1 MTDLTAL
8 IDLPSPSTDDLV
20 YVVDD
25 PASGKNPR
33 KCSIAN
39 LVDARTKTLTNTT
52 IDAEGTGNSI
62 TNIVN
67 ANIKSSAGIATSK
80 IANFDTQVQEILSL
94 GVLLDEDII
103 RNSLKRF
110 NGHINLSLRY
120 LLTINSLSD

>member
-8 IDLPSPSTDDLV
+8 TEITTPTTDDLV
-20 YVVDD
+20 YVVDA
-25 PASGKNPR
+25 PTGAKNPR

-80 IANFDTQVQEILSL
+80 ISKL
-94 GVLLDEDII
+94 
-103 RNSLKRF
+103 
-110 NGHINLSLRY
+110 
-120 LLTINSLSD
+120 